1 MSDQPP
7 PIDQDLRAQ
16 LARRSAGRLPE
27 GLATQVLQ
35 AVDVAPARPRYAWRA
50 FSPRS
55 ERAAPRTLLAG
66 ASLAAAV
73 LLVAALVVVPRSQM
87 TPAASGLAGY
97 PADRT
102 LSSPELAL
110 LMSGPALPTNTALV
124 ANAVIDIRSD
134 VCPMDRYGTVGIVE
148 EMASQIC
155 VVTASDVL
163 IQPFTI
169 RGIFAFR
176 YLGPGV
182 LGLIGEITQA
192 SSTKTPFRVAD
203 EWPLQ
208 GKTFLVDGWLGAEG
222 LLESCARAPTSGDVL
237 LPNAEDCPYDN
248 WLSDDSTAPGI
259 QADHEYSAP
268 SPLPSYDPLALRGN
282 ARHVEAGGMRLID
295 SLDPAAP
302 VHGVYVVRSMTEGC
316 PGDPPQSSRGCGA
329 WRVLAKVAETSVPA
343 PSGTPLEVA
352 TAAPTT
358 APPAT
363 PLAASLTGV
372 IGTGNQPL
380 NADELRILMVSPP
393 DNLAGRIAIV
403 EAPIPTLISCHYDAN
418 GGGGC
423 AYNMTPLAE
432 DGVWAVSVGADGSL
446 SLIGRM
452 STPTA
457 EGYVFT
463 LDQVQAKSGGTGFV
477 IVDAW
482 LDWENG
488 CDAPPVPYGSGGC
501 GTSMLTA
508 EKLSWMHMAALLPP
522 GAVVT
527 WVQTDAYR
535 AFGSQELSEG
545 VPGLYLVELADQ
557 TAPRILARLEAVT
570 P

>member
-1 MSDQPP
+1 
-7 PIDQDLRAQ
+7 
-16 LARRSAGRLPE
+16 
-27 GLATQVLQ
+27 
-35 AVDVAPARPRYAWRA
+35 
-50 FSPRS
+50 
-55 ERAAPRTLLAG
+55 
-66 ASLAAAV
+66 
-73 LLVAALVVVPRSQM
+73 
-87 TPAASGLAGY
+87 
-97 PADRT
+97 
-102 LSSPELAL
+102 
-110 LMSGPALPTNTALV
+110 
-124 ANAVIDIRSD
+124 
-134 VCPMDRYGTVGIVE
+134 
-148 EMASQIC
+148 
-155 VVTASDVL
+155 
-163 IQPFTI
+163 
-169 RGIFAFR
+169 
-176 YLGPGV
+176 
-182 LGLIGEITQA
+182 
-192 SSTKTPFRVAD
+192 
-203 EWPLQ
+203 
-208 GKTFLVDGWLGAEG
+208 
-222 LLESCARAPTSGDVL
+222 
-237 LPNAEDCPYDN
+237 
-248 WLSDDSTAPGI
+248 
-259 QADHEYSAP
+259 
-268 SPLPSYDPLALRGN
+268 
-282 ARHVEAGGMRLID
+282 
-295 SLDPAAP
+295 
-302 VHGVYVVRSMTEGC
+302 
-316 PGDPPQSSRGCGA
+316 
-329 WRVLAKVAETSVPA
+329 
-343 PSGTPLEVA
+343 
-352 TAAPTT
+352 
-358 APPAT
+358 
-363 PLAASLTGV
+363 LTGV